1 MRSPGRDFAACRGN
15 GPQDLTISDV
25 KEEMIRI
32 AYVIDELPSANG
44 GTEGQL
50 VMLLKQLDRNE
61 FSPHLVCLRPA
72 DFVEKSGLNVPNLT
86 LHVGS
91 LFRPSAVG
99 KINRLGKYLRENQID
114 IVQTFFVDGNI
125 VGTFGAICAKTPMV
139 VSSRR
144 NLGHWHGP
152 VHIAL
157 LKYLQKRTD
166 YYLANSKAV
175 IAKTIDKEAAR
186 PEQMH
191 LIYNG
196 LDLDRFTRI
205 TPELRVQKREE
216 WKIADH
222 ELLVGSVA
230 NLRDVKNLDLLVYA
244 AATLKVEFPRVK
256 WVIVGDGP
264 DRDRLSGLLADHGLT
279 DRFLLPGRAVDVIP
293 ALAALD
299 VAVLCS
305 ASESFSNS
313 LIEYMASGLPIIA
326 SDVGGNREAI
336 THGEHGVLFPSG
348 DQLRFNAEL
357 RQLITDRALAAR
369 FAAAAKT
376 AAFAKYSTAKYID
389 EHEAFYRRIYQEK
402 SVK

>member
-1 MRSPGRDFAACRGN
+1 
-15 GPQDLTISDV
+15 
-25 KEEMIRI
+25 MIRI

-50 VMLLKQLDRNE
+50 VMLLKHLDRNE
-61 FSPHLVCLRPA
+61 FAPHLVCLRPA
-72 DFVEKSGLNVPNLT
+72 DFVETSGLKVPNLT
-86 LHVGS
+86 LHIGS
-91 LFRPSAVG
+91 LFRPSSFS
-99 KINRLGKYLRENQID
+99 KIGRLARYLREQRID

-125 VGTFGAICAKTPMV
+125 VGTLGAMRAGTRRII
-139 VSSRR
+139 SSRR

-152 VHIAL
+152 IHIAL
-157 LKYLQKRTD
+157 LKYLQKHTD
-166 YYLANSKAV
+166 YYLANSRAV

-205 TPELRVQKREE
+205 TPELRARKRAE
-216 WKIADH
+216 WKIAEN

-230 NLRDVKNLDLLVYA
+230 NLRDVKNLDLLVNA
-244 AATLKVEFPRVK
+244 AATLRGEFPQVK

-264 DRDRLSGLLADHGLT
+264 DRERLTGLLSQHGLT
-279 DRFLLPGRAVDVIP
+279 DNFLLPGRAVDVIP

-299 VAVLCS
+299 IAVLCS

-313 LIEYMASGLPIIA
+313 LIEYMAAGLPVIA

-336 THGEHGVLFPSG
+336 THGENGLLFPSG
-348 DQLRFNAEL
+348 DQSRFIEEL
-357 RQLITDRALAAR
+357 RQLIRDRSLAAR

-376 AAFAKYSTAKYID
+376 AAHANYSTAKYVA
-389 EHEAFYRRIYQEK
+389 EHEAFYRRIHLEK
-402 SVK
+402 ADR

>member
-1 MRSPGRDFAACRGN
+1 
-15 GPQDLTISDV
+15 
-25 KEEMIRI
+25 MIRI

-50 VMLLKQLDRNE
+50 VMLLKHLDRSQ
-61 FSPHLVCLRPA
+61 FAPHLVTLRPA

-91 LFRPSAVG
+91 LFRPSAVA
-99 KINRLGKYLRENQID
+99 KINRLGKYLKENRID

-125 VGTFGAICAKTPMV
+125 VGTFGAICAKTPIV

-186 PEQMH
+186 PDQMH

-196 LDLDRFTRI
+196 LDLARFSRI
-205 TPELRVQKREE
+205 TPELRAQKRAE
-216 WKIADH
+216 WGIGQH

-230 NLRDVKNLDLLVYA
+230 NLRDVKNLDLLVMA
-244 AATLKVEFPRVK
+244 ASAMKSEIPHLK

-264 DRDRLSGLLADHGLT
+264 DRERLTGLLTQHGLT

-293 ALAALD
+293 SLAAMD
-299 VAVLCS
+299 IAVLCS

-313 LIEYMASGLPIIA
+313 LIEYMAAGLPVIA

-336 THGEHGVLFPSG
+336 THGESGMLFPSG
-348 DQLRFNAEL
+348 DQPRFNEL
-357 RQLITDRALAAR
+357 VRQLVNDRALSDR
-369 FAAAAKT
+369 FA
-376 AAFAKYSTAKYID
+376 STAKAAAYQKYSIQKYVA
-389 EHEAFYRRIYQEK
+389 EHEAFYRRVYQEK
-402 SVK
+402 SGR